1 MMAEARQLDV
11 LPEDNPYLRG
21 NFAPVAVE
29 TTAFDLPVTG
39 TIPPALRGTLLR
51 DGPNPIRPGP
61 NHHWFMGD
69 GMVHGI
75 DVADGKA
82 TAYRNRWVRTA
93 RVEELKGLPAAP
105 VSPNQPMQQGSGNV
119 NVIGH
124 GGRIL
129 ALPEVGLPYA
139 LDRELGTLG
148 QYDFAGRLAS
158 NMTAHPKIDGK
169 TGELVFFGYDFGAVS
184 LRYHVADAHCVLQRT
199 VEITKPHPTMMHDF
213 GVTASRVIFMDF
225 PVVFDLQ
232 LAMRGTMPFR
242 WRDDVPARLGILS
255 RTAVRDEVQWI
266 EVDPCFVYHPLNAYD
281 DGQRIVFDVVRHP
294 RTFVEGLL
302 QGAGGPP
309 RLERW
314 TIDPAASRVRTE
326 IVLDRAVEFPRVDP
340 RVECHRHRYG
350 YMVELELEGEAPR
363 GLLKH
368 DLETGATLRHDVGPL
383 GAASEGVFVPA
394 GAGEDEGYVLAVV
407 YDAATDRSHVR
418 IIDAQDFAGAPLA
431 TIQLP
436 VRVPFGFHGNW
447 IPAG

>member
-1 MMAEARQLDV
+1 MAEARQIDV

-39 TIPPALRGTLLR
+39 TIPACLHGTLMR
-51 DGPNPIRPGP
+51 DGPNPINPGP
-61 NHHWFMGD
+61 NHHWFTGD

-75 DVADGKA
+75 DIVDGKA
-82 TAYRNRWVRTA
+82 TAYRNRWVRTQ
-93 RVEELKGLPAAP
+93 RVAELKGLPAAP
-105 VSPNQPMQQGSGNV
+105 TSPKQPMQQGSGNV

-124 GGRIL
+124 GAKIL

-139 LDRELGTLG
+139 LDRQLNTLG
-148 QYDFAGRLAS
+148 QYDFAGKLAS

-169 TGELVFFGYDFGAVS
+169 TGELLFFGYDFGPVH
-184 LRYHVADAHCVLQRT
+184 LRYHVADRNGALQRSI
-199 VEITKPHPTMMHDF
+199 EIAKPHPTMMHDF

-232 LAMRGTMPFR
+232 MAMRGSMPFR
-242 WRDDVPARLGILS
+242 WRDDVAARLGILP
-255 RTAVRDEVQWI
+255 RDAVRDATQWI
-266 EVDPCFVYHPLNAYD
+266 DIDPCFVYHPLNAYD
-281 DGQRIVFDVVRHP
+281 DGQHIVFDVVRHP
-294 RTFVEGLL
+294 RTFVDGKLENSG
-302 QGAGGPP
+302 GAS

-314 TIDPAASRVRTE
+314 TIDLAASRMSTE
-326 IVLDRAVEFPRVDP
+326 ILLDRAVEFPRVDP

-350 YMVELELEGEAPR
+350 YMVELDLSNDGPR

-368 DLETGATLRHDVGPL
+368 DVETGKTLRHDVGAR

-394 GAGEDEGYVLAVV
+394 GSGEDEGYVLAVV
-407 YDAATDRSHVR
+407 YDGARDKSHVR
-418 IIDAQDFAGAPLA
+418 IIDAQNFAGAPVA
-431 TIQLP
+431 TIDLP

-447 IPAG
+447 MPAG